1 MSGSALGTCMLE
13 AEARSYRVTSSG
25 TPKGPED
32 LHQKWHVLSCGWR
45 QQAIASLRCL
55 PIRAWLPPEEGP
67 SAPREGYAHLCSL
80 TWRLLCLPQHRF
92 VQI

>member
-13 AEARSYRVTSSG
+13 AEARSYHVTSSG

-32 LHQKWHVLSCGWR
+32 LHQKWRVLSCDWR
-45 QQAIASLRCL
+45 QRAIASQRCL
-55 PIRAWLPPEEGP
+55 PITAWLPPEEGP

-80 TWRLLCLPQHRF
+80 TCRLLCLLQHRF